1 MAGVLALLLVVSS
14 CSGDDSD
21 NRGTGILGGPTTTA
35 DRNAQV
41 EPPVPN
47 TSVPAGQP
55 VTFTARYDQR
65 RCDIFT
71 RISDRAAL
79 GSPAAIIRIGV
90 QALASVA
97 QAGNAKRFLVPP
109 PNDGPCAITVTWSP
123 EEVAVVNQTAAA
135 WGVDPDQLQH
145 LGGQTVLGI
154 IYRLAGGVADR
165 SRPVDTT
172 RRVRRDGN
180 RVRRILGRQ
189 ELV

>member
-1 MAGVLALLLVVSS
+1 LKRVTSLMAGVLALVLVVSS
-14 CSGDDSD
+14 CSGGDDSD

-47 TSVPAGQP
+47 TGAPAGQP
-55 VTFTARYDQR
+55 VTFTARYDQS
-65 RCDIFT
+65 RCDTFN

-97 QAGNAKRFLVPP
+97 QAGNAKRFVLPP
-109 PNDGPCAITVTWSP
+109 PNVGPCAITVTWSP

-145 LGGQTVLGI
+145 LGGQTVLAI
-154 IYRLAGGVADR
+154 IYRLAVRGG
-165 SRPVDTT
+165 
-172 RRVRRDGN
+172 
-180 RVRRILGRQ
+180 
-189 ELV
+189 

>member
-1 MAGVLALLLVVSS
+1 LKRVTSLMAGVLALLLVVSS

-21 NRGTGILGGPTTTA
+21 NRGAGILGGPTTTA

-47 TSVPAGQP
+47 TGVPAGQP
-55 VTFTARYDQR
+55 VAFTARYDQK

-71 RISDRAAL
+71 RI

-97 QAGNAKRFLVPP
+97 QAGNAKRFVLPP
-109 PNDGPCAITVTWSP
+109 PNVGPCAITVTWSP

-135 WGVDPDQLQH
+135 WGIDPDQLQH
-145 LGGQTVLGI
+145 LGGQTVLAI
-154 IYRLAGGVADR
+154 IYRLALRGG
-165 SRPVDTT
+165 
-172 RRVRRDGN
+172 
-180 RVRRILGRQ
+180 
-189 ELV
+189 

>member
-1 MAGVLALLLVVSS
+1 MKRVTSLMAGVLALLLVVSS
-14 CSGDDSD
+14 CGGGDDSD
-21 NRGTGILGGPTTTA
+21 NRGTGLLGGPTTTA

-41 EPPVPN
+41 EPPAPN

-55 VTFTARYDQR
+55 VAFTARYDQK

-71 RISDRAAL
+71 RI

-109 PNDGPCAITVTWSP
+109 PNDGPCAITVMWSS

-154 IYRLAGGVADR
+154 IYRLARRGG
-165 SRPVDTT
+165 
-172 RRVRRDGN
+172 
-180 RVRRILGRQ
+180 
-189 ELV
+189 

>member
-1 MAGVLALLLVVSS
+1 VTSLMAGLAALLLVVSS
-14 CSGDDSD
+14 CRGDDSD

-41 EPPVPN
+41 KPPVPN

-65 RCDIFT
+65 RCDVFT
-71 RISDRAAL
+71 SLSDRQAL

-97 QAGNAKRFLVPP
+97 QAGNAKRFVLPP

-135 WGVDPDQLQH
+135 WGVDQDQLQH

-154 IYRLAGGVADR
+154 IYRLARRGG
-165 SRPVDTT
+165 
-172 RRVRRDGN
+172 
-180 RVRRILGRQ
+180 
-189 ELV
+189 